1 MTEKASSNDCESA
14 PRSAIKLREN
24 TAQEPRCQQLAASA
38 NSRIKHPQF
47 ENCTVGYM
55 LDPQRARNEKQAVA
69 DIVRLAGA
77 NVYTAEVER
86 PVERGGQKGGGRDFE
101 RDGERMWQ
109 WEWKRK
115 GGRRRV

>member
-1 MTEKASSNDCESA
+1 
-14 PRSAIKLREN
+14 
-24 TAQEPRCQQLAASA
+24 
-38 NSRIKHPQF
+38 
-47 ENCTVGYM
+47 M
-55 LDPQRARNEKQAVA
+55 LDPQRARNEKRAVA
-69 DIVRLAGA
+69 DIVRLAGE
-77 NVYTAEVER
+77 NVYTAEIER

>member
-1 MTEKASSNDCESA
+1 
-14 PRSAIKLREN
+14 
-24 TAQEPRCQQLAASA
+24 
-38 NSRIKHPQF
+38 
-47 ENCTVGYM
+47 M
-55 LDPQRARNEKQAVA
+55 LDPQRARNEKRAVA
-69 DIVRLAGA
+69 DIVRLAGE